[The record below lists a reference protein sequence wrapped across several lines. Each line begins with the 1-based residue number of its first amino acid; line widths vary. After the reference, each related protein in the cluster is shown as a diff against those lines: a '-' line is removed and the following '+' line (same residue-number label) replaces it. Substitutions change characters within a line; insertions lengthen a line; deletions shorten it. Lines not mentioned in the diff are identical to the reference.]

1 MHFNGYLIRNLCIG
15 DNVWT
20 MNIQEITEILEPFL
34 IDFKTTDDIVAY
46 LNWNGIKIGKRDF
59 QQYVID
65 FNKKFEETKVY
76 LASTSNGYKY
86 TKDIELIKQSL
97 NQRLAKFV
105 SGIKNIKETYKVIG
119 DHNQISLLDKSTDN
133 IEAVVENKPEKF
145 EEIKIGGVY
154 W

>member
-1 MHFNGYLIRNLCIG
+1 M
-15 DNVWT
+15 NV
-20 MNIQEITEILEPFL
+20 QEITETLEPFL
-34 IDFKTTDDIVAY
+34 QEFKTTENIVAY
-46 LNWNGIKIGKRDF
+46 LNWNGIKIDKRTF
-59 QQYVID
+59 QQYVIE
-65 FNKKFEETKVY
+65 FNKNFENSKVY

-86 TKDIELIKQSL
+86 TKDIELVKQSL

-133 IEAVVENKPEKF
+133 IEAVVENKPEKH
-145 EEIKIGGVY
+145 EEIKLGGVY

>member
-1 MHFNGYLIRNLCIG
+1 MKI
-15 DNVWT
+15 D
-20 MNIQEITEILEPFL
+20 EITETLKPFL
-34 IDFKTTDDIVAY
+34 QEFKTTDNIVAY
-46 LNWNGIKIGKRDF
+46 LNWNGIKIDKRSF
-59 QQYVID
+59 QQYVIE
-65 FNKKFEETKVY
+65 FNKQFETTKVY

-86 TKDIELIKQSL
+86 TTDIELVKQSL

-119 DHNQISLLDKSTDN
+119 DHNQISLLDKSAEN
-133 IEAVVENKPEKF
+133 IEAFVENKPEKF